1 MKHNLSSLKVALA
14 IAPAVVART
23 RLTRLVPFQPLITYN
38 PPNWLYA
45 SGNPNR
51 YNPAGVKCVY
61 FAESK
66 EAAHVEYEAGRARAG
81 KYQPVT
87 LYAAEV
93 ALGRVLDLTS
103 PATLKVLS
111 MDSKDLFENWR
122 RRTKTPTTTQLLGQA
137 VNETRLFSAIRYP
150 SKAAIS
156 LNLTGINYVIFQD
169 CVVSPDS
176 VQVLGSTIK
185 PLQSWP

>member
-1 MKHNLSSLKVALA
+1 
-14 IAPAVVART
+14 
-23 RLTRLVPFQPLITYN
+23 
-38 PPNWLYA
+38 
-45 SGNPNR
+45 
-51 YNPAGVKCVY
+51 
-61 FAESK
+61 
-66 EAAHVEYEAGRARAG
+66 
-81 KYQPVT
+81 
-87 LYAAEV
+87 V